1 MAANSS
7 DDREDWLNTL
17 HELTRTATD
26 RIHILRTREKNLRI
40 ASELSNLVV
49 YCQAVPFNPQFASK
63 CFKVELGERTNTLHS
78 MRCYDIGEHLMVLS
92 SVHRHSHKISIQFG
106 LS

>member
-7 DDREDWLNTL
+7 EDREDWLNIL

-26 RIHILRTREKNLRI
+26 RNTLLRTREKNLRI

-49 YCQAVPFNPQFASK
+49 YCQAVPFNAQFASMFFY
-63 CFKVELGERTNTLHS
+63 CVIFSFPAE
-78 MRCYDIGEHLMVLS
+78 S
-92 SVHRHSHKISIQFG
+92 SVWGSY
-106 LS
+106 L